1 LLELSKDYKELLL
14 QSLQRLE
21 LFIFTLLV
29 FRGDDLLNFQ
39 LSLNN
44 PSKIAE
50 LQEIEHWKQKFDI
63 AASATEGFFSR
74 RWVTEHIFGM
84 SNEEFMR
91 NQREMYYDRKH
102 DAALQGVARS
112 SCSRCRSAT

>member
-1 LLELSKDYKELLL
+1 MELSI
-14 QSLQRLE
+14 
-21 LFIFTLLV
+21 FIHLG
-29 FRGDDLLNFQ
+29 FRGDDLLSFS

-63 AASATEGFFSR
+63 AGSATEGYFSR
-74 RWVTEHIFGM
+74 RWVTEKIFGM
-84 SNEEFMR
+84 SHEEFIR

-102 DAALQGVARS
+102 DAALQASCRS
-112 SCSRCRSAT
+112 CSCSRRWWPAAWAAT